1 MIGVAGAGTMGSLIA
16 ALGCVAGEEVLLWDV
31 DAAGL
36 EKGVERGREELRGG
50 AERGRW
56 DAGLDERLRAAG
68 SEEDLAGCDIVIEAI
83 VERVEPKRDLF
94 ARIGERNPDAVLAT
108 NTSSLLVTAIA
119 NGVPNPERVV
129 GFHFFNPATRM
140 KLVEVVAGA
149 ASSDDA
155 LARISALGEAMG
167 KTVVTAV
174 DGPGFLV
181 NRSNRPFGLEAV
193 GLLQER
199 VADVQTID
207 RIVRLGGGFRMGPFE
222 LQDFG
227 GIDIGFAV
235 AQSFYE
241 QSFGEP
247 RWRPSPLSAKMVAA
261 GWLGRKS
268 SRGWYEYPAGRP
280 EDPEA
285 PAAGGSGT
293 VGIGGGFRVIEALRE
308 RATEAGWTVEDAGFA
323 GVAIGGRR
331 VPLLAGGSL
340 ETLGG
345 TTGFHAVAPLAL
357 VELTGKRDDAVEG
370 FFRSLGLHTEWV
382 GDGPGLVLGRIICQ
396 LVNEACFAV
405 GEGVGSPE
413 DVDTGMVLGLNHP
426 RGPFAWLE
434 ELGRE
439 HVIDVLD
446 ALRAEHGDR
455 YRVAP
460 YLSRLGRARSG

>member
-16 ALGCVAGEEVLLWDV
+16 ALGCVAGHDTLLWDV
-31 DAAGL
+31 DADGL
-36 EKGVERGREELRGG
+36 AKGVERAREELRGG

-56 DAGLDERLRAAG
+56 DAGLDEKLQPAS
-68 SEEDLAGCDIVIEAI
+68 SEDDLARCDFVVEAI

-94 ARIGERNPDAVLAT
+94 ARIGEKNPDAVLAS

-149 ASSDDA
+149 ASSDGA
-155 LARISALGEAMG
+155 IAKIAALGEAMG
-167 KTVVTAV
+167 KTVVHAV

-181 NRSNRPFGLEAV
+181 NRSNRPFGVEALN
-193 GLLQER
+193 LLGQR
-199 VADVQTID
+199 VADVETID

-227 GIDIGFAV
+227 GLDIGFAV
-235 AQSFYE
+235 SQSFYE

-261 GWLGRKS
+261 GWLGRKAG
-268 SRGWYEYPAGRP
+268 RGWYEYPPGRP
-280 EDPEA
+280 EDPA
-285 PAAGGSGT
+285 PPEGGGASGT
-293 VGIGGGFRVIEALRE
+293 VAIGGGFRVMNALRE
-308 RATEAGWTVEDAGFA
+308 RAAEAGWDVRDADFA
-323 GVAIGGRR
+323 GIAIGNKR

-345 TTGFHAVAPLAL
+345 TTGFHAVTPLTLA
-357 VELTGKRDDAVEG
+357 ELTGARDEAVES

-382 GDGPGLVLGRIICQ
+382 ADSPGLVLGRIISQ

-413 DVDTGMVLGLNHP
+413 DVDAGMVLGLNHP
-426 RGPFAWLE
+426 RGPFAWLK

-460 YLSRLGRARSG
+460 YLRRLTPH

>member
-16 ALGCVAGEEVLLWDV
+16 ALGCVAGEDTLLWDQ
-31 DAAGL
+31 DAAAL
-36 EKGVERGREELRGG
+36 EKGVERAREELRGG

-56 DAGLDERLRAAG
+56 DAGLEAKIQPAT
-68 SEEDLAGCDIVIEAI
+68 SEEDLARCDVVVEAI

-94 ARIGERNPDAVLAT
+94 ARIGEANPETILAT

-119 NGVPNPERVV
+119 SGVPRPERVV
-129 GFHFFNPATRM
+129 GLHFFNPATRM

-149 ASSDDA
+149 ASSDEAIAKIAD
-155 LARISALGEAMG
+155 LGERMG
-167 KTVVTAV
+167 KTVVHAV

-181 NRSNRPFGLEAV
+181 NRSNRAFGVEALT
-193 GLLQER
+193 LLQQR
-199 VADVQTID
+199 VAGVETID

-227 GIDIGFAV
+227 GIDIGFGV
-235 AQSFYE
+235 SQSFYE

-261 GWLGRKS
+261 GWLGRKTG
-268 SRGWYEYPAGRP
+268 RGWYEYPPGRP

-285 PAAGGSGT
+285 PPAGGSGT
-293 VGIGGGFRVIEALRE
+293 VGIGGGFRVMSALRE
-308 RATEAGWTVEDAGFA
+308 RAAEAGWQVEDCDFA
-323 GVAIGGRR
+323 GVKLGGKR

-345 TTGFHAVAPLAL
+345 TTGFHAVTPLSLA
-357 VELTGKRDDAVEG
+357 ELTGARDESVEG

-382 GDGPGLVLGRIICQ
+382 ADTPGLVLGRIIGQ
-396 LVNEACFAV
+396 LVNEASFAV

-413 DVDTGMVLGLNHP
+413 DVDAGMVLGLNHP

-460 YLSRLGRARSG
+460 YLRRLTPH